1 MTSIPLHAPYEVR
14 RSKVL
19 AATYDQTHLRLKLE
33 VANNESALAQMET
46 ELGQIVERAV
56 KRSRRVGA

>member
-19 AATYDQTHLRLKLE
+19 AAAYDQTHLRLKVE
-33 VANNESALAQMET
+33 VAQNECAIEAMVP
-46 ELGQIVERAV
+46 ELCAIVERAV
-56 KRSRRVGA
+56 KRSRRAN

>member
-14 RSKVL
+14 RSKAL

-33 VANNESALAQMET
+33 VAQNECAIEAMVLD
-46 ELGQIVERAV
+46 LDLIIERAV
-56 KRSRRVGA
+56 KRSRRAN

>member
-19 AATYDQTHLRLKLE
+19 AAAYDQTHLRLKVE
-33 VANNESALAQMET
+33 VAQNECAIEAMVP
-46 ELGQIVERAV
+46 ELCAIVEHAV
-56 KRSRRVGA
+56 KRSRRTQ